1 MKKIKDERLKL
12 QYLKIIRIV
21 CIIQTLGIIGIL
33 GYEIA
38 AVGYSE
44 ARQNP
49 LWLLM
54 IITGTVYAYLQ
65 TGISVDQETKRIN
78 SRKSLL
84 ISISITTLISIVLG
98 LANALSE
105 GGTAGMGLVLG
116 LIVFT
121 CGLIPSYYIYHLRKE
136 QEEDG
141 GLD

>member
-78 SRKSLL
+78 SRKSWGWEKT
-84 ISISITTLISIVLG
+84 SS
-98 LANALSE
+98 
-105 GGTAGMGLVLG
+105 
-116 LIVFT
+116 
-121 CGLIPSYYIYHLRKE
+121 
-136 QEEDG
+136 
-141 GLD
+141 